1 MTGTARRPLSAPP
14 VRVTGMGIVSSIGHD
29 VAAFGRSLLEG
40 RSGIGRITR
49 ETVPPLVV
57 KIGAEIADFS
67 FPTML
72 REITAL
78 PDALKDAASR
88 LARREPFT
96 IQTSVI
102 AACQAWRQAGLHGR
116 GVSAERIALVIA
128 GNNTT
133 QNYAYGLNA
142 GFQSQPEYLTPRY
155 AVQFMDSH
163 QIGVLSEIFGI
174 QGEGCVAGGAS
185 ASGNV
190 GIIQGMR
197 LIQTGLADTCLVVGV
212 VADLSPMEM
221 QGFHA
226 LGAMGGKQFREMPE
240 KACRPFDA
248 QHEGFIYGQAAAC
261 VVLEAGDVADAR
273 GAASLAEILGGAIN
287 LHATASPQPDVDG
300 EARAMRGAL
309 LQSGLVPS
317 DVAYMN
323 THGTSS
329 PLGDVT
335 EARAIE
341 QVFGAHFPNVWLNA
355 TKGLTGHCLNSA
367 GVVELIATVI
377 QMREG
382 SLHPN
387 ANLEKPIHAGRFV
400 GATAVRER
408 VDVAMSNSFGFGG
421 INTSI
426 VLRRCP

>member
-1 MTGTARRPLSAPP
+1 
-14 VRVTGMGIVSSIGHD
+14 MGIVSSIGHD
-29 VAAFGRSLLEG
+29 VAAFARLLLEG
-40 RSGIGRITR
+40 RSGIGHITR
-49 ETVPPLVV
+49 ETVPPLAV
-57 KIGAEIADFS
+57 KIGAEIVDFS
-67 FPTML
+67 FSTTL
-72 REITAL
+72 RDMAGL
-78 PDALKDAASR
+78 PEALKDAASR

-102 AACQAWRQAGLHGR
+102 AALQAWQQAGLHADN
-116 GVSAERIALVIA
+116 VPPKRIALVIA
-128 GNNTT
+128 GHNTT

-142 GFQSQPEYLTPRY
+142 GFQSRPEYLTPRY

-197 LIQTGLADTCLVVGV
+197 LIQAGLADACLVVGV
-212 VADLSPMEM
+212 VADLSPMEV

-226 LGAMGGKQFREMPE
+226 LGAMGAKQFRDAPE
-240 KACRPFDA
+240 KACRPFDTR
-248 QHEGFIYGQAAAC
+248 HEGFIHGQASAC
-261 VVLEAGDVADAR
+261 VVLEAGDVAAAR
-273 GAASLAEILGGAIN
+273 GATSFAEILGGAIN
-287 LHATASPQPDVDG
+287 LHATASPQPDAGG

-309 LQSGLVPS
+309 AQSGLAPDDIGYV
-317 DVAYMN
+317 N

-329 PLGDVT
+329 PLGDAT
-335 EARAIE
+335 EVRAIE
-341 QVFGAHFPNVWLNA
+341 QVFGTHFQHVWLNA

-367 GVVELIATVI
+367 GVVELIATVV

-382 SLHPN
+382 FLHPN
-387 ANLEKPIHAGRFV
+387 ANLENPIQAARFV
-400 GATAVRER
+400 GATAVREH
-408 VDVAMSNSFGFGG
+408 VDVAMSNAFGFGG

-426 VLRRCP
+426 VLRRCA

>member
-1 MTGTARRPLSAPP
+1 MTGGPRRSLPAPP

-49 ETVPPLVV
+49 ETVPPLAV
-57 KIGAEIADFS
+57 KIGAEIEDFS

-72 REITAL
+72 REMIGV
-78 PDALKDAASR
+78 PDALKDVAWR

-102 AACQAWRQAGLHGR
+102 AALQAWQQANVHER
-116 GVSAERIALVIA
+116 KVSPERIALVIA
-128 GNNTT
+128 GHNTT

-142 GFQSQPEYLTPRY
+142 TFQTQPEYLTPRY

-197 LIQTGLADTCLVVGV
+197 LIQAGLADACLVVGV
-212 VADLSPMEM
+212 VADLSPMEI

-226 LGAMGGKQFREMPE
+226 LGAMGGKHFRDAPE

-261 VVLEAGDVADAR
+261 VVLEAGDAADAR
-273 GAASLAEILGGAIN
+273 GTASLAEVLGGAIN

-309 LQSGLVPS
+309 AQSGLAP
-317 DVAYMN
+317 DEIAYVN

-382 SLHPN
+382 FLHPN
-387 ANLEKPIHAGRFV
+387 ANLEKPIHAARFV
-400 GATAVRER
+400 GATALRER

-426 VLRRCP
+426 VLRRSA